1 MGLIPGMHSLV
12 ATACNYGVE
21 NIVIG
26 MPHRG
31 RLNVMANIM
40 GKPLEQLF
48 NEFQIDT
55 QQGKDMADNVL
66 GSGDVKYHVG
76 TSNDRKI
83 GDKTIH
89 LSLAANPSHLEAVN
103 PVVLGKTRAKQTAK
117 DGTVNFDKAL
127 GVLIHGDA
135 AFAGQGVVGE
145 ILELSGLE
153 DFTTGGTI
161 HIIVNNQIGFTTVP
175 RYARTS
181 PYPSEIAKAAGTP
194 IFHVN
199 GDDPEAV
206 ATVFKLAVEFRQKF
220 YQDTVIDM
228 YCYRRHGHNELDE
241 PSFTQPKMYQAI
253 KKHPTVIKKFGDKL
267 ISEGVITEKD
277 RKDTIKQV
285 KSILQKSHEKR
296 DSYKAMTSD
305 WLECHWKGFAA
316 KDSEASIFNTGVNFD
331 TIRRVMRKLV
341 ELPPDFQLHPTLER
355 FRFNT
360 FRNMIETEKNFNWAM
375 GEALAFGSLLLENFE
390 VRLSGQDCE
399 RGTFSHRHAVL
410 YCQETEQPYESL
422 KHLADPGQQG
432 FFNVIN
438 SSLSEN
444 AVLGFEHGYSLE
456 NPNALV
462 VWEAQFGDFVNGAQ
476 VIIDQFIS
484 SGEQKWLRMSGLTMF
499 LPHGF
504 EGQGP
509 EHSSGRVERFLQLC
523 DDHPYHFESNN
534 NKAAHNIN
542 LQVANCTTPANMF
555 HLIRRQLYRNY
566 RKPLIVMTPKSLLS
580 DPRCVSNMDEF
591 DTDSQFHRLYADKSE
606 NMVADSKVRKLLLC
620 NGKVYYDLEKERENL
635 RENNNG
641 EDDIAIVRIEQIAP
655 FPYDLVKE
663 QAEKYPN
670 ASIVWVQEEPMN
682 QGCWQ
687 YVAPRIETAI
697 DRRSRPEFVGRV
709 PSAAP
714 ATGLKM
720 RHNAELAKFLSEAFA

>member
-1 MGLIPGMHSLV
+1 M
-12 ATACNYGVE
+12 
-21 NIVIG
+21 
-26 MPHRG
+26 
-31 RLNVMANIM
+31 
-40 GKPLEQLF
+40 
-48 NEFQIDT
+48 
-55 QQGKDMADNVL
+55 
-66 GSGDVKYHVG
+66 
-76 TSNDRKI
+76 
-83 GDKTIH
+83 
-89 LSLAANPSHLEAVN
+89 EAVN

-153 DFTTGGTI
+153 DFSTGGTI
-161 HIIVNNQIGFTTVP
+161 HVIVNNQIGFTTVP

-241 PSFTQPKMYQAI
+241 PSFTQPKMYQTI
-253 KKHPTVIKKFGDKL
+253 RKHPTVIKKFGDKL

-305 WLECHWKGFAA
+305 WLECHWKGFAGT
-316 KDSEASIFNTGVNFD
+316 DEEGVIYDTGVSYDN
-331 TIRRVMRKLV
+331 IRSIMKKLV
-341 ELPPDFQLHPTLER
+341 ELPPDFKLHPTLER
-355 FRFNT
+355 FRFNA
-360 FRNMIETEKNFNWAM
+360 FRNMIESEKNFNWAM
-375 GEALAFGSLLLENFE
+375 GEALAFGTLLHENYE
-390 VRLSGQDCE
+390 VRLSGQDSE

-410 YCQETEQPYESL
+410 HCQKTEKTYESL
-422 KHLADPGQQG
+422 KHLSKEQG

-509 EHSSGRVERFLQLC
+509 EHSSARLERFLQLC
-523 DDHPYHFESNN
+523 DDNPDVVCIILLFF
-534 NKAAHNIN
+534 
-542 LQVANCTTPANMF
+542 F
-555 HLIRRQLYRNY
+555 HLL
-566 RKPLIVMTPKSLLS
+566 SL
-580 DPRCVSNMDEF
+580 
-591 DTDSQFHRLYADKSE
+591 
-606 NMVADSKVRKLLLC
+606 
-620 NGKVYYDLEKERENL
+620 
-635 RENNNG
+635 
-641 EDDIAIVRIEQIAP
+641 
-655 FPYDLVKE
+655 
-663 QAEKYPN
+663 
-670 ASIVWVQEEPMN
+670 
-682 QGCWQ
+682 
-687 YVAPRIETAI
+687 
-697 DRRSRPEFVGRV
+697 
-709 PSAAP
+709 
-714 ATGLKM
+714 
-720 RHNAELAKFLSEAFA
+720 FLTFSV

>member
-12 ATACNYGVE
+12 ETACKHGVE

-48 NEFQIDT
+48 SEFQIDT
-55 QQGKDMADNVL
+55 PQGKELSESVQ
-66 GSGDVKYHVG
+66 GSGDVKYHLG

-103 PVVLGKTRAKQTAK
+103 PVVLGKTRAKQTDFGGNVDYNRAM
-117 DGTVNFDKAL
+117 

-145 ILELSGLE
+145 VIELSGLE
-153 DFTTGGTI
+153 DFSTGGTI

-241 PSFTQPKMYQAI
+241 PSFTQPKMYQTI
-253 KKHPTVIKKFGDKL
+253 RKHPTVIKKFGDKL

-305 WLECHWKGFAA
+305 WLECHWKGFAGT
-316 KDSEASIFNTGVNFD
+316 DEEASIYDTGVSYD
-331 TIRRVMRKLV
+331 KIRSIMKKLV
-341 ELPPDFQLHPTLER
+341 ELPPDFKLHPTLER
-355 FRFNT
+355 FRFNA
-360 FRNMIETEKNFNWAM
+360 FRNMIESEKNFNWAM
-375 GEALAFGSLLLENFE
+375 GEALAFGTLLHENYE
-390 VRLSGQDCE
+390 VRLSGQDSE

-410 YCQETEQPYESL
+410 HCQKTEKTYESL
-422 KHLADPGQQG
+422 KHLSKEQG

-499 LPHGF
+499 LPHGY

-509 EHSSGRVERFLQLC
+509 EHSSARVERFLQLC
-523 DDHPYHFESNN
+523 DDNPNHFETDVNL
-534 NKAAHNIN
+534 AARKIN
-542 LQVANCTTPANMF
+542 LQVANCTTPANHF
-555 HLIRRQLYRNY
+555 HLIRRQLHRNY
-566 RKPLIVMTPKSLLS
+566 RKPLVVMTPKSLLT
-580 DPRCVSNMDEF
+580 DPRCVSDIEDF
-591 DTDSQFHRLYADKSE
+591 GPDSSFKRIYPDNSE
-606 NMVADSKVRKLLLC
+606 NLVA
-620 NGKVYYDLEKERENL
+620 
-635 RENNNG
+635 ENNNG

-697 DRRSRPEFVGRV
+697 AHKARPEFVGRV